1 MSVWVIA
8 DQRNGALR
16 KPAFEALSE
25 GRRLADQLGTS
36 MEAVIVGH
44 DVEGLCNEIASYGAD
59 KVYLIDHELLE
70 HYNPPAYARAIGDLI
85 KEKQP
90 QIVLMGGTMTARD
103 LMPRIA
109 ARVGA
114 GLAPDCI
121 GLEIVDGKLKALR
134 PAIAGKVRVEIG
146 FKSDIQMAILR
157 PNVFE
162 KAEPDTSKTAD
173 VEKVTFEPTDLD
185 TKQKLVEFVSK
196 ETGRPELT
204 EAEIIVSGGRG
215 MKAPENFA
223 LIEEL
228 ADLLGAAVGASRAAV
243 DAGWRPQS
251 DQVGQTGKT
260 VSPNL
265 YIAVGISGAIQHL
278 AGMSSSKYIVAINKD
293 PDAPIF
299 NVADFGVVGDLFK
312 VVPLLTEEI
321 KKIKAQEG

>member
-1 MSVWVIA
+1 MSIWVIA
-8 DQRNGALR
+8 DHRKGTLR
-16 KPAFEALSE
+16 KATQEALSE
-25 GRRLADQLGTS
+25 ARRLADQLETS
-36 MEAVIVGH
+36 TEAVIVGH
-44 DVEGLCNEIASYGAD
+44 NVEGLCQEMASYGAD
-59 KVYLIDHELLE
+59 RVYLVEHELLE
-70 HYNPPAYARAIGDLI
+70 SYNPPSYARSIGDLV
-85 KEKQP
+85 KEKRP
-90 QIVLMGGTMTARD
+90 QIVLMGGTMTGRD

-121 GLEIVDGKLKALR
+121 HLEIADGKLKALR
-134 PAIAGKVRVEIG
+134 PAIAGKVQVEVG

-162 KAEPDTSKTAD
+162 KLEPDTSKSAE
-173 VEKVTFEPTDLD
+173 VVKVPFESTDLD
-185 TKQKLVEFVSK
+185 NKQRLIEFISK

-215 MKAPENFA
+215 MKEPGNFA

-260 VSPNL
+260 VTPNV

-278 AGMSSSKYIVAINKD
+278 AGMSSSKHIVAINKD

-299 NVADFGVVGDLFK
+299 NIADFGVVGDLFK
-312 VVPLLTEEI
+312 VVPILTEEI
-321 KKIKAQEG
+321 KKTKAAGG

>member
-8 DQRNGALR
+8 DQRKGALR
-16 KPAFEALSE
+16 KPALEALSE
-25 GRRLADQLGTS
+25 GKRLADQLGTT

-44 DVEGLCNEIASYGAD
+44 NVEGLCNEIASYGAD
-59 KVYLIDHELLE
+59 KVYLIDHEILE
-70 HYNPPAYARAIGDLI
+70 NYNPPAYARAIGDLI

-90 QIVLMGGTMTARD
+90 QIVLMGGTMTGRD

-146 FKSDIQMAILR
+146 YKSDIQMATLR

-162 KAEPDTSKTAD
+162 RLEPDTSKTANI
-173 VEKVTFEPTDLD
+173 EKVAFEPTDLD

-215 MKAPENFA
+215 MKGPENFA
-223 LIEEL
+223 MLEEL

-260 VSPNL
+260 VTPNL

-312 VVPLLTEEI
+312 VVPLLIEEV
-321 KKIKAQEG
+321 KKAKAAG

>member
-25 GRRLADQLGTS
+25 GRRLADELGTS
-36 MEAVIVGH
+36 LEAVIVGH
-44 DVEGLCNEIASYGAD
+44 NVEGLCNEIASYGAE
-59 KVYLIDHELLE
+59 KVYLIDHELLAT
-70 HYNPPAYARAIGDLI
+70 YNPPAYARAIGDLI

-90 QIVLMGGTMTARD
+90 QIVLMGGTMTGRD

-121 GLEIVDGKLKALR
+121 KLEIVDGKLKATR

-146 FKSDIQMAILR
+146 YKSDIQMAILR

-162 KAEPDTSKTAD
+162 KLEPDTSKSAE
-173 VEKVTFEPTDLD
+173 VEKVPFEPTDLD

-204 EAEIIVSGGRG
+204 EAEVIVSGGRG

-223 LIEEL
+223 IIEEL

-278 AGMSSSKYIVAINKD
+278 AGMSSSKFIVAVNKD

>member
-1 MSVWVIA
+1 
-8 DQRNGALR
+8 
-16 KPAFEALSE
+16 
-25 GRRLADQLGTS
+25 
-36 MEAVIVGH
+36 
-44 DVEGLCNEIASYGAD
+44 
-59 KVYLIDHELLE
+59 
-70 HYNPPAYARAIGDLI
+70 
-85 KEKQP
+85 
-90 QIVLMGGTMTARD
+90 MTGRD

-121 GLEIVDGKLKALR
+121 HLEIADGKLKALR
-134 PAIAGKVRVEIG
+134 PAIAGKVQVEVG

-162 KAEPDTSKTAD
+162 KLEPDTSKSAE
-173 VEKVTFEPTDLD
+173 VVKVPFESTDLD
-185 TKQKLVEFVSK
+185 NKQRLIEFISK

-215 MKAPENFA
+215 MKEPGNFA

-260 VSPNL
+260 VTPNV

-278 AGMSSSKYIVAINKD
+278 AGMSSSKHIVAINKD

-299 NVADFGVVGDLFK
+299 NIADFGVVGDLFK
-312 VVPLLTEEI
+312 VVPILTEEI
-321 KKIKAQEG
+321 KKTKAAGG

>member
-1 MSVWVIA
+1 MSVLVIA
-8 DQRNGALR
+8 DQRKGALR
-16 KPAFEALSE
+16 KPALEALSE
-25 GRRLADQLGTS
+25 GKRLADQLGST
-36 MEAVIVGH
+36 MEAVILGH
-44 DVEGLCNEIASYGAD
+44 GVEGLCNEIASYGAQ

-70 HYNPPAYARAIGDLI
+70 NYNPPAYARAIGDLI

-103 LMPRIA
+103 LMPRLA

-121 GLEIVDGKLKALR
+121 GLEIVDGRLKALR

-146 FKSDIQMAILR
+146 YKSDIQMAILR

-162 KAEPDTSKTAD
+162 KSEPDTSKTAE

-260 VSPNL
+260 VTPNL

-278 AGMSSSKYIVAINKD
+278 AGMSSSKFIVAINKD

-312 VVPLLTEEI
+312 VVPLLVEEV
-321 KKIKAQEG
+321 KKAKAAS

>member
-8 DQRNGALR
+8 DQRKGTLR
-16 KPAFEALSE
+16 KPALETLSE

-36 MEAVIVGH
+36 MEAVIAGH
-44 DVEGLCNEIASYGAD
+44 NVEGLCNEIASYGAE
-59 KVYLIDHELLE
+59 KVYLIDHEILAN
-70 HYNPPAYARAIGDLI
+70 YNPPAYARAVGDLI
-85 KEKQP
+85 KDKQP
-90 QIVLMGGTMTARD
+90 QIVLMGGTMTGRD

-121 GLEIVDGKLKALR
+121 KLEIVDGKLKAIR

-146 FKSDIQMAILR
+146 YKSDIQMAILR

-162 KAEPDTSKTAD
+162 RLEPDTSKTANI
-173 VEKVTFEPTDLD
+173 EKVPFEPSDLD
-185 TKQKLVEFVSK
+185 TKQRLVEFVSK

-223 LIEEL
+223 LVEEL

-278 AGMSSSKYIVAINKD
+278 AGMSSSKFIVAINKD

>member
-1 MSVWVIA
+1 MSIWVIA
-8 DQRNGALR
+8 DHRKGGLR
-16 KPAFEALSE
+16 KPALEALSE
-25 GRRLADQLGTS
+25 GKRLADQMGTA
-36 MEAVIVGH
+36 MEAVIAGH
-44 DVEGLCNEIASYGAD
+44 NVEGLCNEIASYGAE
-59 KVYLIDHELLE
+59 KVYVIEHELLTN
-70 HYNPPAYARAIGDLI
+70 YNPPAYARVIGDLI
-85 KEKQP
+85 KERQP
-90 QIVLMGGTMTARD
+90 QIVLMGGTMTGRD

-121 GLEIVDGKLKALR
+121 KLEIVDGKLKAIR

-146 FKSDIQMAILR
+146 FKSEIQMATLR

-162 KAEPDTSKTAD
+162 KLEPDTSKTAD
-173 VEKVTFEPTDLD
+173 IEKVPFEPTDLD
-185 TKQKLVEFVSK
+185 TKQKLLEFLSK

-204 EAEIIVSGGRG
+204 EAETIVSGGRG
-215 MKAPENFA
+215 MKGPENFA

-260 VSPNL
+260 VTPNL
-265 YIAVGISGAIQHL
+265 YVAVGISGAIQHL
-278 AGMSSSKYIVAINKD
+278 AGMSSSKHIVAINKD

-312 VVPLLTEEI
+312 VVPLVTEGV
-321 KKIKAQEG
+321 KKAKAQEG